1 MRYTLN
7 LFVFLTIL
15 SCKPS
20 EGTEEQAIAIASKMF
35 EAFNQHEW
43 EKMAGYYSDSALFL
57 DPAFGKEYVTQ
68 SREAV
73 IQKYKGFQEA
83 FPDIHD
89 EIVGMY
95 ASGDKVIVEFISTGK
110 SSDGTSF
117 TLPIISV
124 LTINDDKIIKDA
136 TYYDVEIP

>member
-1 MRYTLN
+1 MRYTPI
-7 LFVFLTIL
+7 LFVLLIFL

-20 EGTEEQAIAIASKMF
+20 NRNGEHSVAIVSKMF
-35 EAFNQHEW
+35 EAFNQHDW
-43 EKMAGYYSDSALFL
+43 DKMAGYYSDPALFL

-73 IQKYKGFQEA
+73 IEKYRGLQEA

-95 ASGDKVIVEFISTGK
+95 ASGNKVTVEFISTGN
-110 SSDGTSF
+110 SSDGISF
-117 TLPIISV
+117 KLPIVAV
-124 LTINDDKIIKDA
+124 LTITDDKIIKDA
-136 TYYDVEIP
+136 TYYDIENQ